1 LPWIYGKKDFA
12 RYKERILFE
21 SGIHPDK
28 AVRVLNTEYFFVNAS
43 SYDEPVS
50 ICDFKVLFNLR
61 RYPEYNQYTLIST
74 PRRWGKTTSVG
85 IFVASVLFSVPE
97 SWISVYSTGRRA
109 SKALSDLVYK
119 FVMVLEETAGYTK
132 TRVIVKV
139 RGFARCVSAL

>member
-1 LPWIYGKKDFA
+1 MSRFQY
-12 RYKERILFE
+12 
-21 SGIHPDK
+21 
-28 AVRVLNTEYFFVNAS
+28 VLIKIKLATLSAN
-43 SYDEPVS
+43 
-50 ICDFKVLFNLR
+50 K
-61 RYPEYNQYTLIST
+61 YNQYTLIST

-85 IFVASVLFSVPE
+85 IFVASVLFSVPN

-139 RGFARCVSAL
+139 RQASKPL